1 MPGAAVIA
9 RESQSAC
16 GGPALLTRLYNWTMG
31 LARHRHALP
40 ALALVSFAESS
51 FFPIPPDVLLVPM
64 VVANRTRAWLIAT
77 VCTVASVAGG
87 ALGYAIGFFLFE
99 VVGRPLVAFYGYGEK
114 FTVFTQWYDTYG
126 LWFVFAAGL
135 TPLPYKVFTIAS
147 GAFGLAFPTFLLG
160 AVASRGLRFGVEAAL
175 LWWIGDPIRRF
186 IENNLQLVAIAFVV
200 LLAGGFVVLRVL
212 I

>member
-16 GGPALLTRLYNWTMG
+16 GGPALLTHLYNWTMG

-64 VVANRTRAWLIAT
+64 VVANRARAWLIAT

-114 FTVFTQWYDTYG
+114 FTVFKGRGCPACRNTG
-126 LWFVFAAGL
+126 LKGRVGIFEVMAVDEKIRHMVTKGVTADEVGKQAQRDGMLTLRQAAIKKMALGL
-135 TPLPYKVFTIAS
+135 TSF
-147 GAFGLAFPTFLLG
+147 
-160 AVASRGLRFGVEAAL
+160 E
-175 LWWIGDPIRRF
+175 
-186 IENNLQLVAIAFVV
+186 E
-200 LLAGGFVVLRVL
+200 VLRVTAEAGA
-212 I
+212 